1 VPIFEA
7 IVLGIVQGLTE
18 FLPVSSSGHLLIVPW
33 LFGWD
38 SLDSDSVKKSFD
50 VALHLGTL
58 IAVVAYFRRDLGG
71 YVTGGVAAVLR
82 RERPV
87 SEEGR
92 IAWLLVLSAV
102 PAGLVGFAARGFI
115 VDALGTPLVIAVSL
129 IGFGLLLLWADRSI
143 GNRPLETVSTRDAL
157 AVGTAQILALN
168 PGTSRSGITITA
180 ARRAGFSRDGAARL
194 SFLMSLP
201 VTGGAVVYELV
212 GLAAD
217 GVPDGL
223 VLPMVIGIIT
233 SAVAGWIAVWGTIR
247 VVRTYSFA
255 PFVIYRVGLGVLILV
270 LLATGVRVN

>member
-1 VPIFEA
+1 MPIFEA
-7 IVLGIVQGLTE
+7 IILGIVQGLTE

-58 IAVVAYFRRDLGG
+58 IAVIAYFRRDLGG
-71 YVTGGVAAVLR
+71 YVTGGISAVVR

-87 SEEGR
+87 TEEGR

-102 PAGLVGFAARGFI
+102 PAGIVGFAARGFI
-115 VDALGTPLVIAVSL
+115 VDALGTPLVIALSL
-129 IGFGLLLLWADRSI
+129 IGFGLVLLWADRSI
-143 GNRPLETVSTRDAL
+143 GTRPLEAVTRRDAL

-201 VTGGAVVYELV
+201 VTGGAVIYELA
-212 GLAAD
+212 GLATD
-217 GVPDGL
+217 GIPDGL
-223 VLPMVIGIIT
+223 FVPMVIGVIT
-233 SAVAGWIAVWGTIR
+233 SAIAGWIAVWGTIR
-247 VVRTYSFA
+247 IVRTYSFT
-255 PFVIYRVGLGVLILV
+255 PFVIYRVGLGVLILA
-270 LLATGVRVN
+270 LLATGLRAN

>member
-1 VPIFEA
+1 MAIFEA

-58 IAVVAYFRRDLGG
+58 IAVIAYFRRDLVG
-71 YVTGGVAAVLR
+71 YVVGGVAAVLR

-217 GVPDGL
+217 GIPDGL
-223 VLPMVIGIIT
+223 AVPMVIGIIT

-247 VVRTYSFA
+247 IVRTYSFA

>member
-1 VPIFEA
+1 MPIFEA
-7 IVLGIVQGLTE
+7 IILGIVQGLTE

-58 IAVVAYFRRDLGG
+58 IAVIAYFRRDLGG
-71 YVTGGVAAVLR
+71 YVTGGISAVVR

-87 SEEGR
+87 TEEGR

-102 PAGLVGFAARGFI
+102 PAGIVGFAARGFI
-115 VDALGTPLVIAVSL
+115 VDALGTPLVIALSL
-129 IGFGLLLLWADRSI
+129 IGFGLVLLWADRSI
-143 GNRPLETVSTRDAL
+143 GTRPLEAVTRRDAL

-201 VTGGAVVYELV
+201 VTGGAVVYELA

-217 GVPDGL
+217 GIPDGL
-223 VLPMVIGIIT
+223 FVPMVIGIIT
-233 SAVAGWIAVWGTIR
+233 SAIAGWIAVWGTIR
-247 VVRTYSFA
+247 IVRTYSFT
-255 PFVIYRVGLGVLILV
+255 PFVIYRVGLGVLILA
-270 LLATGVRVN
+270 LLATGLRAN

>member
-1 VPIFEA
+1 MPIFEA
-7 IVLGIVQGLTE
+7 IILGIVQGLTE

-58 IAVVAYFRRDLGG
+58 IAVIAYFRRDLGG
-71 YVTGGVAAVLR
+71 YVTGGISAVVR

-87 SEEGR
+87 TEEGR

-102 PAGLVGFAARGFI
+102 PAGIVGFAARGFI
-115 VDALGTPLVIAVSL
+115 VDALGTPLVIALSL
-129 IGFGLLLLWADRSI
+129 IGFGLVLLWADRSI
-143 GNRPLETVSTRDAL
+143 GTRPLEAVTRRDAL

-201 VTGGAVVYELV
+201 VTGGAVIYELA

-217 GVPDGL
+217 GIPDGL
-223 VLPMVIGIIT
+223 FVPMVIGIIT
-233 SAVAGWIAVWGTIR
+233 SAIAGWIAVWGTIR
-247 VVRTYSFA
+247 IVRTYSFT
-255 PFVIYRVGLGVLILV
+255 PFVIYRVGLGVLILA
-270 LLATGVRVN
+270 LLATGLRAN

>member
-1 VPIFEA
+1 MPIFEA

-58 IAVVAYFRRDLGG
+58 IAVIAYFRRDLGG
-71 YVTGGVAAVLR
+71 YVAGGISAVVR
-82 RERPV
+82 RERPIT
-87 SEEGR
+87 EEGR

-102 PAGLVGFAARGFI
+102 PAGIVGFAARGFI
-115 VDALGTPLVIAVSL
+115 VDALGTPLVIALSL
-129 IGFGLLLLWADRSI
+129 IGFGLVLMWADRSI
-143 GNRPLETVSTRDAL
+143 GDRPLEAVTRRDAL

-201 VTGGAVVYELV
+201 VTGGAVVYELA

-217 GVPDGL
+217 GIPDGL
-223 VLPMVIGIIT
+223 FIPMVIGVIT

-247 VVRTYSFA
+247 IVRTYSFT
-255 PFVIYRVGLGVLILV
+255 PFVIYRVGLGVLILA
-270 LLATGVRVN
+270 LLVTGVRTN